1 MPLGVYTDGWAVP
14 ARARPWRRLTRMTTA
29 LITGGS
35 SGIGAAFAR
44 ALAARGDDLVLVA
57 RDEARL
63 SALASE
69 LHAAHGI
76 HVEVL
81 RADLSDRADVM
92 MVADR
97 LADEGRPIDLLV
109 NNAGFSVHARLLD
122 ADLVQH
128 DEGIDVMI
136 RTVLVLGGAAGRTMA
151 ARGSGGIITV
161 GSVAGGLTMSAYS
174 AIKAWAN
181 SYSQALSN
189 ELRGT
194 GVTATLLMPGWVTTE
209 FHGRAGIGTR
219 SIPGFLWL
227 DAERLVRVAL
237 RDHDRG
243 RAVSIPSARFVVL
256 SWLLRVIPKT
266 TLRWVSWRISSQ
278 RRKDTAA
285 LAT

>member
-1 MPLGVYTDGWAVP
+1 
-14 ARARPWRRLTRMTTA
+14 MTTA

-57 RDEARL
+57 RDEDRL
-63 SALASE
+63 RSVASE

-76 HVEVL
+76 HVEIL
-81 RADLSDRADVM
+81 RADLANRADVQL
-92 MVADR
+92 VADR
-97 LADEGRPIDLLV
+97 LADPERPIDLFV
-109 NNAGFSVHARLLD
+109 NNAGFSVRARLLD
-122 ADLVQH
+122 EDLAQH

-136 RTVLVLGGAAGRTMA
+136 RTVLVLGGAAGRAMM
-151 ARGSGGIITV
+151 ARGRGGIITV
-161 GSVAGGLTMSAYS
+161 GSVAGQLTMSAYS

-181 SYSQALSN
+181 SYSQGLSN

-194 GVTATLLMPGWVTTE
+194 GVTATLLMPGWVVTE

-227 DAERLVRVAL
+227 EADHLVRVAL

-243 RAVSIPSARFVVL
+243 RAVSIPSGRFVFL
-256 SWLLRVIPKT
+256 SWLLRAIPMT